1 MLKRLFERAEPDP
14 AQRLFRHAF
23 YGHIAAHKPD
33 LWAKCGSKEQ
43 RAKALKDPSSE
54 NGSRPAAVIVDA
66 WDKAL
71 STAFNGLKFRH
82 VTGKK
87 KTEREPNGYY
97 TYELKMV
104 SMVS

>member
-1 MLKRLFERAEPDP
+1 MLKRLFERADPDP
-14 AQRLFRHAF
+14 APRLFRHAF
-23 YGHIAAHKPD
+23 YQHIATRAPD
-33 LWAKCGSKEQ
+33 LWARCGSEEQ

-71 STAFNGLKFRH
+71 SEAFNGLKFRH

-97 TYELKMV
+97 TYDLKMV
-104 SMVS
+104 S

>member
-1 MLKRLFERAEPDP
+1 MLKRLFERADTDS
-14 AQRLFRHAF
+14 ALRLFRHTF
-23 YGHIAAHKPD
+23 YGHIAAHAPD
-33 LWAKCGSKEQ
+33 SWARCGTEEQ

-71 STAFNGLKFRH
+71 SEAFGLKFSH
-82 VTGKK
+82 VKGKK